1 MNFIDIIIL
10 LLLVWSLIRGY
21 RNGLFIEVAS
31 VGALIIGIWGSIRF
45 SGYTA
50 HKLLEMFDMQGD
62 YIGLISFVIT
72 FIIIVVLVH
81 FLARVIDK
89 LFKAVAMGFIV
100 RILGMAFAV
109 VKVVLILS
117 ILFVILET
125 VGQKK
130 KMLPRKS
137 IEESRLYRPVA
148 DFAPMLFPIIEGG
161 DLLKSFRNLRNRH
174 VKSDEEIA
182 I

>member
-1 MNFIDIIIL
+1 MNFIDIVIL
-10 LLLVWSLIRGY
+10 ILLVWSLIRGF

-31 VGALIIGIWGSIRF
+31 VAALIIGIWGSIHF

-50 HKLLEMFDMQGD
+50 RKLLEMFDMQGE
-62 YIGLISFVIT
+62 YIGLISFVVT
-72 FIIIVVLVH
+72 FISIVVLVH

-89 LFKAVAMGFIV
+89 LMKAVALGFIV

-109 VKVVLILS
+109 IKVVLILS
-117 ILFVILET
+117 IFFVILET
-125 VGQKK
+125 ADQKRRI
-130 KMLPRKS
+130 LPQKS

-161 DLLKSFRNLRNRH
+161 DLLKSFRNIRDKH
-174 VKSDEEIA
+174 TKGEEEIA